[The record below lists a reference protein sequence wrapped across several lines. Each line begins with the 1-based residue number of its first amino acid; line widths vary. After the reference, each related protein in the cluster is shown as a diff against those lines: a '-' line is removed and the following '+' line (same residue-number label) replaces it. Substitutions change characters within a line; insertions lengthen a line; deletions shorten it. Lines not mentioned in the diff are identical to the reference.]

1 MEIRLAEAAE
11 RAACEALTPLAG
23 QAEKLW
29 VGEHEGEIVACAGYA
44 AGPKLTA
51 VAVAEKWRRQG
62 VGRLMVMYVLR
73 ELSRAGNVE
82 RVWVEADEDED
93 AAGFFEKQGFRRQG
107 AVLVKRLVVCS

>member
-29 VGEHEGEIVACAGYA
+29 VGEHAGEIVACAGYA

-73 ELSRAGNVE
+73 ELSRAGDVE
-82 RVWVEADEDED
+82 RVWVEADEG
-93 AAGFFEKQGFRRQG
+93 AAGFFEKQGFHRQG
-107 AVLVKRLVVCS
+107 AVLVKRLVVCG